1 MKMIIKGGIVYD
13 PANGIFG
20 EEMDLCIDQGRVVEQ
35 AGGEVID
42 ARGLLVM
49 PGGVDAHSHIAGKK
63 VNTGR
68 IMRPDDSRLGTE
80 PRSGVCRPSTG
91 YTVPNC
97 YAMGYRY
104 ARLGYTTAFEA
115 ATPILEARHT
125 HEELAEIPIIDK
137 GALTLFGNNWQ
148 VMECVRDKD
157 IPKLAAYVAWGLR
170 SARGYGVKIVN
181 PGGGEAWGFGANV
194 KSHRDNVPGF
204 DVTPAEIIRGLAEA
218 NEMLRLPHSI
228 HIHFNN
234 LGKPGNYTTALETL
248 ELLKDIKP
256 GRMRQVV
263 HVAHMQFSAYGGTS
277 WRDFES
283 KAPAIADY
291 FNTHSHATMD
301 MGQLLF
307 GSATTMTAD
316 APLEYGN
323 ARLTHNKWSNHDIE
337 LEESSGV
344 VPMIYLR
351 KMLVNAVQ
359 WAIGLELALLV
370 RDPWKTLM
378 TTDHPNG
385 SPFVNYP
392 EVITL
397 LMSRAKREAE
407 MATLHEQ
414 LPNRTTLPAIER
426 EMDWTEIAIMTRAA
440 PARILGLTDKG
451 HLGVG
456 ADGDVSIYSIRPE
469 DVDAARDHALV
480 KKALS
485 SALYTIKGGVVVAK
499 EGRIL
504 AAPEGRTYWVDA
516 TVSDA
521 DRDRLMP
528 EIEDKFAKYYSVQL
542 SNYAVQDA
550 YLPSSRVIRAGLSVE
565 PVKPA
570 RTLAEVA

>member
-1 MKMIIKGGIVYD
+1 MIIRGGIVYD
-13 PANGIFG
+13 PANGIYG
-20 EEMDLCIDQGRVVEQ
+20 DEMDLFIDKGRMVES
-35 AGGEVID
+35 AKGEEID
-42 ARGLLVM
+42 ARGLLIM
-49 PGGVDAHSHIAGKK
+49 PGGVDAHTHIAGKK

-68 IMRPDDSRLGTE
+68 IMRPDDARQGTIA
-80 PRSGVCRPSTG
+80 RSAVCRPSTG

-104 ARLGYTTAFEA
+104 ARMGYTTAFEA

-125 HEELAEIPIIDK
+125 HEELEEIPIIDK

-157 IPKLAAYVAWGLR
+157 LSKLAAYVAWGLR

-181 PGGGEAWGFGANV
+181 PGGGEAWGFGTNV
-194 KSHRDNVPGF
+194 KGVNDAVPNF

-218 NEMLRLPHSI
+218 NEMLHLPHSI
-228 HIHFNN
+228 HLHFNN
-234 LGKPGNYTTALETL
+234 LGKPGNYTTAIETL
-248 ELLKDIKP
+248 DMLKDIKP
-256 GRMRQVV
+256 SRMRQVV

-291 FNTHSHATMD
+291 FNCHSHATMD

-344 VPMIYLR
+344 VPMAYFR

-370 RDPWKTLM
+370 KDPWKVLM

-397 LMSRAKREAE
+397 LMSRPKREAE
-407 MATLHEQ
+407 MATLHDQ
-414 LPNRTTLPAIER
+414 VPKRTTLGGIER
-426 EMDWTEIAIMTRAA
+426 EMDWTDIAIMTRAA
-440 PARILGLTDKG
+440 PARILGLEDKG
-451 HLGVG
+451 HLGPG
-456 ADGDVSIYSIRPE
+456 ADGDVSIYDLRPE
-469 DVDAARDHALV
+469 EVDTSQDHALV
-480 KKALS
+480 KKSLAT
-485 SALYTIKGGVVVAK
+485 AKYTIKGGVVVSK
-499 EGRIL
+499 EGQIL
-504 AAPEGRTYWVDA
+504 ATPPGRTFWVDA
-516 TVSDA
+516 AVPQPEA
-521 DRDRLMP
+521 DRLMVDL
-528 EIEDKFAKYYSVQL
+528 EEKFAMYYSVQMA
-542 SNYAVQDA
+542 NYAVQDA
-550 YLPSSRVIRAGLSVE
+550 YLPHGKAILAGLSI
-565 PVKPA
+565 PQ
-570 RTLAEVA
+570 EVA

>member
-1 MKMIIKGGIVYD
+1 MIIKGGIVYD
-13 PANGIFG
+13 PANGIYG
-20 EEMDLCIDQGRVVEQ
+20 EEMDLCIDKGRMAEE
-35 AGGEVID
+35 GKGEEID

-80 PRSGVCRPSTG
+80 PRTAVCRPSTG

-104 ARLGYTTAFEA
+104 ARMGYTTAFEA

-125 HEELAEIPIIDK
+125 HEELEEIPILDK
-137 GALTLFGNNWQ
+137 GALTLFGSNWQ
-148 VMECVRDKD
+148 VMECVRDRD
-157 IPKLAAYVAWGLR
+157 ISKLAAYVAWGLR
-170 SARGYGVKIVN
+170 AARGYGVKIVN

-194 KSHRDNVPGF
+194 KGVNDPVPGF
-204 DVTPAEIIRGLAEA
+204 DVTPGEIIRGLAQA
-218 NEMLRLPHSI
+218 NEMLQLPHSI
-228 HIHFNN
+228 HLHFNN

-248 ELLKDIKP
+248 DLLKDIQAS
-256 GRMRQVV
+256 RMRQVV

-283 KAPAIADY
+283 RAPVIADY
-291 FNTHSHATMD
+291 FNAHNHATMD

-344 VPMIYLR
+344 VPMVYFR

-370 RDPWKTLM
+370 NDPWKVLM

-397 LMSRAKREAE
+397 LMSRSKRDAE
-407 MATLHEQ
+407 MATLHDQ
-414 LPNRTTLPAIER
+414 ATKRTTLAGIER
-426 EMDWTEIAIMTRAA
+426 ELDWTDIAIMTRAA
-440 PARILGLTDKG
+440 PSRILGLQDKG
-451 HLGVG
+451 HLGPG
-456 ADGDVSIYSIRPE
+456 ADADITIYNLAAE
-469 DVDAARDHALV
+469 EVDTSKDHALV
-480 KKALS
+480 KKALA
-485 SALYTIKGGVVVAK
+485 SAKYTIKGGVVVNK

-504 AAPEGRTYWVDA
+504 AAPPGRTFWVDA
-516 TVSDA
+516 VVPKA
-521 DRDRLMP
+521 DTDRLMP
-528 EIEDKFAKYYSVQL
+528 DLEEKFARYYSVQL

-550 YLPSSRVIRAGLSVE
+550 YLPHPQVIRTGL
-565 PVKPA
+565 PVPPQ
-570 RTLAEVA
+570 EVA

>member
-516 TVSDA
+516 TVPDA
-521 DRDRLMP
+521 DHDRLMP

>member
-1 MKMIIKGGIVYD
+1 MIIKGGIVYD
-13 PANGIFG
+13 PTNGIFG
-20 EEMDLCIDQGRVVEQ
+20 EEMDICIANGKIVED
-35 AGGEVID
+35 AKGEEIN
-42 ARGLLVM
+42 AKGLLVM
-49 PGGVDAHSHIAGKK
+49 AGGVDAHSHIAGKK

-68 IMRPDDSRLGTE
+68 IMRPDDSRQGIE
-80 PRSGVCRPSTG
+80 PRSGVCRPCTG

-104 ARLGYTTAFEA
+104 ARMGYTTAFEA

-125 HEELAEIPIIDK
+125 HEELEEIPIIDK

-157 IPKLAAYVAWGLR
+157 LAQLAAYVAWGLKA
-170 SARGYGVKIVN
+170 ARGYGVKIVN
-181 PGGGEAWGFGANV
+181 PGGGEAWGFGSNV
-194 KSHRDNVPGF
+194 KSQNDIVPNF
-204 DVTPAEIIRGLAEA
+204 DVTPAEIITGLAKA

-228 HIHFNN
+228 HVHFNN

-248 ELLKDIKP
+248 ELLKDIRP
-256 GRMRQVV
+256 SRMRQVV

-283 KAPAIADY
+283 KAPEIADY
-291 FNTHSHATMD
+291 FNKHNHATMD

-323 ARLTHNKWSNHDIE
+323 SRLTHNKWSNHDIE

-344 VPMIYLR
+344 VPMVYFR

-359 WAIGLELALLV
+359 WAIGLELALLTN
-370 RDPWKTLM
+370 DPWKVLM

-397 LMSRAKREAE
+397 LMSKPKRDAE

-414 LPNRTTLPAIER
+414 LPKRTTLGSIER
-426 EMDWTEIAIMTRAA
+426 ELDWTDIAIMTRAA
-440 PARILGLTDKG
+440 PARVLGLEDKG
-451 HLGVG
+451 HLGIG
-456 ADGDVSIYSIRPE
+456 ADADITIYNLQAL
-469 DVDAARDHALV
+469 DVDTSAEHALV

-485 SALYTIKGGVVVAK
+485 TAKYTIKSGIVVNK
-499 EGRIL
+499 EGQIL
-504 AAPEGRTYWVDA
+504 ATPEGRTYWVDA
-516 TVSDA
+516 AVPSA
-521 DRDRLMP
+521 DTERLMANVVQ
-528 EIEDKFAKYYSVQL
+528 KFEKYYSIQL

-550 YLPSSRVIRAGLSVE
+550 YLPNPMVIKAGLQTE
-565 PVKPA
+565 HLK
-570 RTLAEVA
+570 EVA

>member
-1 MKMIIKGGIVYD
+1 MIIKGGIVYD
-13 PANGIFG
+13 PTNGIFG
-20 EEMDLCIDQGRVVEQ
+20 EEMDLCIDNGRIVED
-35 AGGEVID
+35 AKGKEID
-42 ARGLLVM
+42 AKGLLVM
-49 PGGVDAHSHIAGKK
+49 AGGVDAHSHIAGKK

-68 IMRPDDSRLGTE
+68 IMRPDDSRQGTE
-80 PRSGVCRPSTG
+80 PRSGVCRPCTG

-104 ARLGYTTAFEA
+104 ARMGYTTAFEA

-125 HEELAEIPIIDK
+125 HEELEEIPILDK

-157 IPKLAAYVAWGLR
+157 PAKLAAYVAWGLR
-170 SARGYGVKIVN
+170 AARGYGVKIVN
-181 PGGGEAWGFGANV
+181 PGGGEAWGFGSNMKGV
-194 KSHRDNVPGF
+194 NDIVPNF
-204 DVTPAEIIRGLAEA
+204 DVTPAEIIVGLAKA
-218 NEMLRLPHSI
+218 NEMLCLPHSI
-228 HIHFNN
+228 HLHFNN

-248 ELLKDIKP
+248 ELLKDIRP
-256 GRMRQVV
+256 SRMRQVV

-291 FNTHSHATMD
+291 FNQHNHATMD

-344 VPMIYLR
+344 VPMAYFR

-359 WAIGLELALLV
+359 WAIGLELALLTN
-370 RDPWKTLM
+370 DPWKVLM

-385 SPFVNYP
+385 SPFINYP

-397 LMSRAKREAE
+397 LMSKPKRDEE

-414 LPNRTTLPAIER
+414 LPKRTTLGSIER
-426 EMDWTEIAIMTRAA
+426 ELDWTEIAIMTRAA
-440 PARILGLTDKG
+440 PARVLGLEDKG
-451 HLGVG
+451 HLGIG
-456 ADGDVSIYSIRPE
+456 ADADITIYNLPALE
-469 DVDAARDHALV
+469 VDTSAEHARV
-480 KKALS
+480 KKAL
-485 SALYTIKGGVVVAK
+485 ATAKYTIKSGIVVSK
-499 EGRIL
+499 EGQIL
-504 AAPEGRTYWVDA
+504 ATPKGRTYWVDA
-516 TVSDA
+516 AVPSA
-521 DRDRLMP
+521 DTDRLMVDLV
-528 EIEDKFAKYYSVQL
+528 EKFEKYYSVQL

-550 YLPSSRVIRAGLSVE
+550 YLPHPMVIKAGLE
-565 PVKPA
+565 TEHLK
-570 RTLAEVA
+570 EVA

>member
-20 EEMDLCIDQGRVVEQ
+20 EEMDLCIDQGRVIEQ

-291 FNTHSHATMD
+291 FNTHNHATMD

-344 VPMIYLR
+344 VPMIYFR

-414 LPNRTTLPAIER
+414 LPNRTTLPVIER

-516 TVSDA
+516 TVPDA
-521 DRDRLMP
+521 DHDRLMP

-565 PVKPA
+565 PSKSA

>member
-1 MKMIIKGGIVYD
+1 MIIKGGIVYD
-13 PANGIFG
+13 PANGIYG
-20 EEMDLCIDQGRVVEQ
+20 EEMDLFVHQGRMVEQ
-35 AGGEVID
+35 AKGEEID
-42 ARGLLVM
+42 AHGLLVM

-68 IMRPDDSRLGTE
+68 IMRPDDSRMGTE
-80 PRSGVCRPSTG
+80 PRNGVCRPSTG

-104 ARLGYTTAFEA
+104 ARMGYTTAFEA

-125 HEELAEIPIIDK
+125 HEELEEIPIIDK

-148 VMECVRDKD
+148 VMECVRDRD
-157 IPKLAAYVAWGLR
+157 IAKLAAYVAWGLR
-170 SARGYGVKIVN
+170 SARGFGVKIVN
-181 PGGGEAWGFGANV
+181 PGGGEAWGFGTNV
-194 KSHRDNVPGF
+194 KGVNDPVPNF
-204 DVTPAEIIRGLAEA
+204 DVTPGEIIKGLAQA
-218 NEMLRLPHSI
+218 NEMLHLPHSI
-228 HIHFNN
+228 HLHFNN
-234 LGKPGNYTTALETL
+234 LGKPGNYTTAIETL
-248 ELLKDIKP
+248 DLLKDIKP
-256 GRMRQVV
+256 SRVRQVV

-283 KAPAIADY
+283 KATVIADY
-291 FNTHSHATMD
+291 FNSHNHATMD

-344 VPMIYLR
+344 VPMVYFR

-370 RDPWKTLM
+370 NDPWKVLM

-392 EVITL
+392 EVISL
-397 LMSRAKREAE
+397 LMSKPKRDAE

-414 LPNRTTLPAIER
+414 LQNRSGLGGIER
-426 EMDWTEIAIMTRAA
+426 ELDWTDIAIMTRAA
-440 PARILGLTDKG
+440 PARILGLQDKG
-451 HLGVG
+451 HLGLG
-456 ADGDVSIYSIRPE
+456 ADADISIYNLRPE
-469 DVDAARDHALV
+469 ELDASQDHALV
-480 KKALS
+480 KKAL
-485 SALYTIKGGVVVAK
+485 ATAMYTIKEGIVVSKDGKIKAT
-499 EGRIL
+499 
-504 AAPEGRTYWVDA
+504 PPGRTFWVDA
-516 TVSDA
+516 TVPQTDT
-521 DRDRLMP
+521 DRLMP
-528 EIEDKFAKYYSVQL
+528 DLEEKFAKYYSVQL

-550 YLPSSRVIRAGLSVE
+550 YLPHANVIRAGLSIE
-565 PVKPA
+565 PLK
-570 RTLAEVA
+570 EVA

>member
-1 MKMIIKGGIVYD
+1 MIIKGGIVYD
-13 PANGIFG
+13 PANGIYG
-20 EEMDLCIDQGRVVEQ
+20 EDTDLFVHQGRMVEQ
-35 AGGEVID
+35 AKGEEID
-42 ARGLLVM
+42 AHGLLVM

-68 IMRPDDSRLGTE
+68 IMRPDDSRQGTE
-80 PRSGVCRPSTG
+80 PRNGVCRPSTG

-104 ARLGYTTAFEA
+104 ARMGYTTAFEA

-125 HEELAEIPIIDK
+125 HEELEEIPIIDK

-148 VMECVRDKD
+148 VMECVHDRD
-157 IPKLAAYVAWGLR
+157 IAKLAAYVAWGLR
-170 SARGYGVKIVN
+170 SARGFGVKIVN
-181 PGGGEAWGFGANV
+181 PGGGEAWGFGTNV
-194 KSHRDNVPGF
+194 KGVNDPVPNF
-204 DVTPAEIIRGLAEA
+204 DVTPGEIIKGLAQA
-218 NEMLRLPHSI
+218 NEMLHLPHSI
-228 HIHFNN
+228 HLHFNN
-234 LGKPGNYTTALETL
+234 LGKPGNYTTAIETL
-248 ELLKDIKP
+248 DLLKDIKP

-291 FNTHSHATMD
+291 FNSHNHATMD

-344 VPMIYLR
+344 VPMVYFR

-370 RDPWKTLM
+370 NDPWKVLM

-392 EVITL
+392 EVISL
-397 LMSRAKREAE
+397 LMSKPKRDAE

-414 LPNRTTLPAIER
+414 VQNRTGLGGIER
-426 EMDWTEIAIMTRAA
+426 ELDWTDIAIMTRAA
-440 PARILGLTDKG
+440 PARILGLQDKG
-451 HLGVG
+451 HLGLG
-456 ADGDVSIYSIRPE
+456 ADADISIYNLRPE
-469 DVDAARDHALV
+469 ELDASQDHALV
-480 KKALS
+480 KKAL
-485 SALYTIKGGVVVAK
+485 ATARYTIKGGIVVSKDGKIQAT
-499 EGRIL
+499 
-504 AAPEGRTYWVDA
+504 PPGRTFWVDA
-516 TVSDA
+516 TVPQTDT
-521 DRDRLMP
+521 DRLMP
-528 EIEDKFAKYYSVQL
+528 DLEEKFAKYYSVQL
-542 SNYAVQDA
+542 ANYAVQDA
-550 YLPSSRVIRAGLSVE
+550 YLPHANVIRAGLSIE
-565 PVKPA
+565 PFK
-570 RTLAEVA
+570 EVA